1 MTSAATVP
9 EEDVTLETSKDEKPL
24 VLRLGAELLGT
35 FVICFAIYMM
45 CTFGSIIFS
54 LNLAYVALGTG
65 LSYAAAIIF
74 LGGVSGGQFNPAV
87 TVAAILTGRTKV
99 LDGILYII
107 FQVVGG
113 AMAGMLIKSLLPV
126 SSTIAAKQWLTTA
139 VNGFDKGSLAYSTLQ
154 QYGLNFSVSQAAA
167 AEIVAAIVI
176 IAVAMTQYGKKN
188 YAAYM
193 GVAYAFGATIAF
205 PITGAALNPARS
217 TGIALFAYNQDLT
230 QNPLSQLWL
239 FWVCPV
245 LAAAVVSLVMMAKAP
260 KKGDDPAQL
269 GAYDEIDEQN
279 SDGNA
284 PVETPTESTT
294 ATAEEPNTASEAE
307 VRDEQS
313 DAKADSDE
321 GIERD

>member
-1 MTSAATVP
+1 
-9 EEDVTLETSKDEKPL
+9 
-24 VLRLGAELLGT
+24 
-35 FVICFAIYMM
+35 
-45 CTFGSIIFS
+45 
-54 LNLAYVALGTG
+54 
-65 LSYAAAIIF
+65 
-74 LGGVSGGQFNPAV
+74 
-87 TVAAILTGRTKV
+87 
-99 LDGILYII
+99 ILYII

-113 AMAGMLIKSLLPV
+113 ALAGLLIKSLLPV

-139 VNGFDKGSLAYSTLQ
+139 INGFDKGSLAYTTLQ

-167 AEIVAAIVI
+167 VEIVAAIVI

-205 PITGAALNPARS
+205 PVTGAALNPARS

-245 LAAAVVSLVMMAKAP
+245 LAAAVVSLVMMVKAP

-269 GAYDEIDEQN
+269 GAYDETDEQN

-294 ATAEEPNTASEAE
+294 TTAEEPNTASEAE

-321 GIERD
+321 GVERD